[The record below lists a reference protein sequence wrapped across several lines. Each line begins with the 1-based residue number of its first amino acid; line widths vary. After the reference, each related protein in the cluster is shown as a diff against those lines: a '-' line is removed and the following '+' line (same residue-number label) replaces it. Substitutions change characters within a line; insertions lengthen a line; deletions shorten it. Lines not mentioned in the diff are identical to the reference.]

1 MMHEEEHAMNLRM
14 PPGLPGRVGSGLLP
28 ARRVAAIS
36 LLATVLLC
44 VAGCPVT
51 FEQTLPADLDPAMRY
66 VLDHREAFA
75 QPEPLPAEVGIP
87 ADPLDGV
94 VGCWGSYEANPPDDE
109 VPVRT
114 HFYSV
119 YQFGPDGSLTMW
131 DVGDVGGY
139 YAIVLRS
146 EGRYEVLGN
155 NTLSATVERVR
166 AYNAATHAYEVFGE
180 PAAGLQWLV
189 TLAGNELRLRIV
201 VNDHDA
207 PGPADMVFRRMDC
220 EP

>member
-1 MMHEEEHAMNLRM
+1 MMNPRI
-14 PPGLPGRVGSGLLP
+14 PPTLSGRHNSGPLP

-94 VGCWGSYEANPPDDE
+94 VGCWGSYEANAPDDE

-114 HFYSV
+114 HLYWV

-131 DVGDVGGY
+131 DVADVGGY

-155 NTLSATVERVR
+155 HTLSATVERVR

-180 PAAGLQWLV
+180 PAAGLQWLA
-189 TLAGNELRLRIV
+189 TLAGDELRIRMV
-201 VNDHDA
+201 VNDDDNT